1 MPTLYDKSNDQMLG
15 HISQADL
22 QLLIDQL
29 EEESSTDRDYY
40 IDNDTFLRLTD
51 AGASATLLD
60 AVKMALDLSGEVDI
74 RWEAD

>member
-1 MPTLYDKSNDQMLG
+1 MPTLYDVSNDRLLG

-22 QLLIDQL
+22 DLLIEQM
-29 EEESSTDRDYY
+29 EEESSKDRDYFV
-40 IDNDTFLRLTD
+40 DNDTFLRLTD

-60 AVKMALDLSGEVDI
+60 AIKMALDLRGECDV